1 MVIRNTTSVGGVDS
15 AARQPQS
22 DAAAPR
28 RQSDSVSMADA
39 DRAAAVARAAQTKVG
54 MSRTARLAQV
64 EDAIHAGTY
73 YPSASQLAS
82 QLLDAAEI
90 DARLQNIVKG

>member
-15 AARQPQS
+15 AARQSQT

-39 DRAAAVARAAQTKVG
+39 GRAAAVARAAQATVG
-54 MSRTARLAQV
+54 LSRTARLAQV
-64 EDAIHAGTY
+64 EGAIRAGTY

-90 DARLQNIVKG
+90 DARLQDMVKS